1 MKNIVLLCLA
11 AAFLT
16 ACGSGASPGA
26 VASQYLEGILNGNEA
41 VKKYESAAMDQGFLA
56 GLSMMTLF
64 KLVDQERR
72 RDPKFKMQVKTL
84 KVSEANGMA
93 AVDLLTSP
101 DGNKDGQGISCTAK
115 LQDEKKNGWMVV
127 GLSCFAK

>member
-1 MKNIVLLCLA
+1 MKNIIWPCLA
-11 AAFLT
+11 AALLT
-16 ACGSGASPGA
+16 ACGSGSSPGA

-64 KLVDQERR
+64 KLVDQDRR
-72 RDPKFKMQVKTL
+72 RDPNFKMQVKIA
-84 KVSEANGMA
+84 KVSEANGTA
-93 AVDLLTSP
+93 AVDLVTSP
-101 DGNKDGQGISCTAK
+101 AGNKDGQGIPCTAK